1 MKKFSQKT
9 LLYDDTILEYSMDNT
24 IEIVTSDYSDFSE
37 RNASNKS
44 VIEIYNISEDIVYN
58 MPVKKMAEGR
68 GETPDTV
75 FTVNAINTL
84 HIQRLIKVLL
94 DSGSRKTSI
103 GRSVFPMN
111 TVPKSYKKVKRLEH
125 LQAMLRHVTLSL

>member
-44 VIEIYNISEDIVYN
+44 VIEIYNISEDIVCN
-58 MPVKKMAEGR
+58 IHVPKMTEGR
-68 GETPDTV
+68 MENPTPIC
-75 FTVNAINTL
+75 TVNTINTL
-84 HIQRLIKVLL
+84 SIRRLIKVLQ
-94 DSGSRKTSI
+94 DSGSRKNI
-103 GRSVFPMN
+103 D
-111 TVPKSYKKVKRLEH
+111 
-125 LQAMLRHVTLSL
+125 Q